1 MDRAFKLLQ
10 KIANVIQAEAGTKRT
25 QVSRFDAKGP
35 TGPLSFLRVEPQAEI
50 LIHDVLE
57 RPTAA
62 SSFRLELGGNVIV
75 QSESRSHALMIA
87 VRHHDVK
94 YVAY

>member
-10 KIANVIQAEAGTKRT
+10 KIANVVQTEPGTKRT
-25 QVSRFDAKGP
+25 QVSCFDAKRP
-35 TGPLSFLRVEPQAEI
+35 MGPLSFFREERQAEI
-50 LIHDVLE
+50 LIHDFLE
-57 RPTAA
+57 RPTAT

-75 QSESRSHALMIA
+75 QSESRSHVLMMA

-94 YVAY
+94 YVTY

>member
-10 KIANVIQAEAGTKRT
+10 KIANVVQTKPGTKRT
-25 QVSRFDAKGP
+25 EVSRFDAKGP
-35 TGPLSFLRVEPQAEI
+35 SGPLRFFRVEPQAEI
-50 LIHDVLE
+50 LVHDVLE
-57 RPTAA
+57 RPTAT

-75 QSESRSHALMIA
+75 QSESRSHAVMI
-87 VRHHDVK
+87 VGGHHDVK

>member
-1 MDRAFKLLQ
+1 MDRAFELLE
-10 KIANVIQAEAGTKRT
+10 KIANVIQTKPGTKRT

-35 TGPLSFLRVEPQAEI
+35 SGPLSFFRVEPQAEI
-50 LIHDVLE
+50 FIHDVLE
-57 RPTAA
+57 RPTAT

-94 YVAY
+94 CVAY